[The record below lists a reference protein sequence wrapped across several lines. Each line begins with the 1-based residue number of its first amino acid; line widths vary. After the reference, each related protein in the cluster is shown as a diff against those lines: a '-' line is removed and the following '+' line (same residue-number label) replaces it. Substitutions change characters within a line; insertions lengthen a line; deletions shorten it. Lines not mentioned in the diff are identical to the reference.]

1 MLEAAFDEELS
12 QRIDEIAN
20 LSNEIVTLKSTLEET
35 MKSSKRKVQRTDSSI
50 EFELLQSATKQVEVL
65 NFSSLKAKRQ
75 PVVLS
80 FKYAYHYDDT
90 LLHCVFREKCHIC
103 CLYLYTYIKIHC
115 RVTLA
120 LTKAEADNVIDFTE
134 NGDSRSFPIH
144 CSMYFFL

>member
-65 NFSSLKAKRQ
+65 IFNSLKAER
-75 PVVLS
+75 
-80 FKYAYHYDDT
+80 F
-90 LLHCVFREKCHIC
+90 
-103 CLYLYTYIKIHC
+103 
-115 RVTLA
+115 
-120 LTKAEADNVIDFTE
+120 
-134 NGDSRSFPIH
+134 
-144 CSMYFFL
+144 